1 MSGKNTSGIKNTSI
15 NMFIIREIF
24 KTINNRDITAD
35 EFYMKLLGV
44 DEKRKTE
51 GGKKDAYIASDIYA
65 NFVNRATLRVSP
77 YIEEIKKWGF
87 TEAFFMDNQA
97 ILIDAPEECIYKIIY
112 YLQDSSLYGNEDF
125 RENVI
130 IPNIFEFKNADGT
143 LIIDCVKEMIDEIVS
158 EKNTNQDTTAEILEY
173 VTNYS
178 SDISVSQQVIKNF
191 YNEIGKSFDKEK
203 QTYELIQLP
212 ETDTFNSKKR
222 IFVTSDNE
230 KIKQNL
236 LLIREAYAMMA
247 EMDGNK
253 DAMKNFYLY
262 LECTENEYNDYI
274 RHGNIPTRKLAK
286 KIQSFKFPATL
297 FKGESP
303 CDIDITNYAL
313 YSLNSNVDIDDV
325 VEMKKFRNMLRL
337 ALFYRIDTRNIP
349 FFMAVYSMYN
359 SLVDE
364 NFDLA
369 NIEPS
374 KENMF
379 PQKL

>member
-51 GGKKDAYIASDIYA
+51 GAKKDAYIASDIYA

-77 YIEEIKKWGF
+77 YIEEKKKWGF

-212 ETDTFNSKKR
+212 EMDTFNSKKR

-236 LLIREAYAMMA
+236 LLIREVYAMMA

-297 FKGESP
+297 FKGDSP

-364 NFDLA
+364 KF
-369 NIEPS
+369 
-374 KENMF
+374 
-379 PQKL
+379 